1 MSFVDDDEQVSLR
14 ILAVSPGNFVS
25 SARDAEYLCE
35 LRYPRIRASC
45 NVHDVSIASAPSTTS
60 VLPGIPTAPFT
71 HSSTDVLFTVTF
83 KYTIDSRVGTVVLLV
98 LRSTILNQV
107 SSIAASSQKYLDWE
121 SWGPA
126 GSRMLKLD
134 PSDIWACHSYGMKFV
149 CSPDG
154 GTFARMFDFNPY
166 ATRKDAS
173 CPQLPWKPMPMETK
187 IRRRRSPFD
196 TDVVTSLPGREAS
209 IPLPT
214 SNNLGWESTMIT
226 EDHIVMV
233 QVGKSTIIAISR

>member
-1 MSFVDDDEQVSLR
+1 
-14 ILAVSPGNFVS
+14 
-25 SARDAEYLCE
+25 
-35 LRYPRIRASC
+35 
-45 NVHDVSIASAPSTTS
+45 
-60 VLPGIPTAPFT
+60 
-71 HSSTDVLFTVTF
+71 
-83 KYTIDSRVGTVVLLV
+83 
-98 LRSTILNQV
+98 
-107 SSIAASSQKYLDWE
+107 
-121 SWGPA
+121 
-126 GSRMLKLD
+126 MLKLD